1 MNRINALRL
10 IASLFGM
17 EVVCLC
23 LVGSAFGG
31 EDPQRAREGL
41 REPLMRLA
49 KRVEPSDIAKAQHPL
64 DPALAVARDGL
75 THIRANVRDYSC
87 TLVKQERINGELNEP
102 EYMYAEVRNRKVEN
116 GKVVTPLSVYMY
128 FLKPESIKGREVMYV
143 EGRNNGKLV
152 AHEANFLRNLG
163 NVWLAPDGAI
173 AMRGQLYPITEVG
186 IENLV
191 LKLIERGEKER
202 SLGQCNVE
210 FIRNAKINGRPCTV
224 LQITHPDKKPCY
236 EFNIAQ
242 VFIDDELNV
251 PIRYAA
257 YAWPSKPGGKP
268 EVIEC
273 YTYLNLK
280 LNVGLTEDDFNHEK
294 KFRL

>member
-1 MNRINALRL
+1 
-10 IASLFGM
+10 
-17 EVVCLC
+17 
-23 LVGSAFGG
+23 
-31 EDPQRAREGL
+31 
-41 REPLMRLA
+41 
-49 KRVEPSDIAKAQHPL
+49 
-64 DPALAVARDGL
+64 
-75 THIRANVRDYSC
+75 
-87 TLVKQERINGELNEP
+87 
-102 EYMYAEVRNRKVEN
+102 MYAEVRNRKVEN